1 MEYYDPATPPSYS
14 QWVEGKIITEGNDR
28 LIENTLGLVGEA
40 GEVAEKIKKM
50 IRDNKKVTNGEI
62 ALEIG
67 DVLFYA
73 AALGNYLGYT
83 FDEIIEMNVNK
94 LDSREKRG
102 VLQGDGDNR

>member
-1 MEYYDPATPPSYS
+1 MEYYDPETPPSYS